1 MTNLFVRGLRA
12 LAVAAVAVVGV
23 VPSASAQQSGAA
35 ELIAAARV
43 LMDEMQNDSAAAL
56 LQLAV
61 RSEARASPEERVR
74 AFTLFGIIQ
83 LVAGSAPAARQ
94 AFRQA
99 LILDPT
105 LRVDSLAYL
114 RSDLVQEFNAERAA
128 TALIEQVVAPAPEAP
143 KEQPPPQPAP
153 PAPMVFEVEHP
164 ADTVVDFADGALLL
178 NVRPE
183 RAARFVLSIISS
195 DRPGGELIGPRTH
208 EIWADTTL
216 VGDQEQLGWDFRVAG
231 QPVAPGRYLVQ
242 VTASDSAGGGAVRE
256 ERILLLERVPV
267 DTQPVPVLG
276 LEPHELVAETLTVRG
291 GPASGMLLSILVA
304 GAAVALPTALGNK
317 EMSSATGRDARSFIA
332 VGAVALG
339 GLYGLISG
347 SHLGRDPEKVQEND
361 RRRQQRA
368 AERLAI
374 FSANREAI
382 EGAAWHVRV
391 ERSSP

>member
-1 MTNLFVRGLRA
+1 
-12 LAVAAVAVVGV
+12 
-23 VPSASAQQSGAA
+23 
-35 ELIAAARV
+35 
-43 LMDEMQNDSAAAL
+43 
-56 LQLAV
+56 
-61 RSEARASPEERVR
+61 
-74 AFTLFGIIQ
+74 
-83 LVAGSAPAARQ
+83 
-94 AFRQA
+94 
-99 LILDPT
+99 
-105 LRVDSLAYL
+105 
-114 RSDLVQEFNAERAA
+114 
-128 TALIEQVVAPAPEAP
+128 
-143 KEQPPPQPAP
+143 
-153 PAPMVFEVEHP
+153 
-164 ADTVVDFADGALLL
+164 
-178 NVRPE
+178 
-183 RAARFVLSIISS
+183 
-195 DRPGGELIGPRTH
+195 
-208 EIWADTTL
+208 
-216 VGDQEQLGWDFRVAG
+216 
-231 QPVAPGRYLVQ
+231 VAPGRYLVQ

-291 GPASGMLLSILVA
+291 GPASGMLLSVLVA

>member
-1 MTNLFVRGLRA
+1 VTNLFVRGLRA

-153 PAPMVFEVEHP
+153 VAPMVFEVEHP
-164 ADTVVDFADGALLL
+164 ADTVVNFADGALTL

-183 RAARFVLSIISS
+183 RAARFVLSIIASNV
-195 DRPGGELIGPRTH
+195 PGGELIGERTH
-208 EIWADTTL
+208 EIWADTTM
-216 VGDQEQLGWDFRVAG
+216 VADQEQLDWDFRVAG

-242 VTASDSAGGGAVRE
+242 VTASDSAGQGTVRE

-267 DTQPVPVLG
+267 DTQSVPVLN
-276 LEPHELVAETLTVRG
+276 LEPQELLAETLTVRG
-291 GPASGMLLSILVA
+291 GPTSGMLLSIVVA
-304 GAAVALPTALGNK
+304 GAAAALPTVLGNK
-317 EMSSATGRDARSFIA
+317 EMGSATGQDARSFIA

-347 SHLGRDPEKVQEND
+347 SHLGRDPEKIREND

-374 FSANREAI
+374 VVANREAMG
-382 EGAAWHVRV
+382 GAAWHVRV